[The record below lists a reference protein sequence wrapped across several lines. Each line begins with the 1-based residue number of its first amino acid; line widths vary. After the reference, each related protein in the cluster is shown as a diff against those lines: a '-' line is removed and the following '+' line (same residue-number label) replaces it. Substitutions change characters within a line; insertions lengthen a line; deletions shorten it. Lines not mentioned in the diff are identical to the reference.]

1 VSNARIQKTNFIISG
16 LALVCNAQVARR
28 QHAGNTHATS
38 IGNEAVSASQHNA
51 RYEGV

>member
-28 QHAGNTHATS
+28 QHAGNTQATRRQHACDK
-38 IGNEAVSASQHNA
+38 HW
-51 RYEGV
+51 